1 MGTRKLL
8 NPMTV
13 RLIGLG
19 LAATAGATFGQ
30 ILDATTH
37 VSLGAA
43 LTVGVSVVT
52 AGWWLGQKF
61 QAIEDRD
68 KAVATA
74 LKASDEKTTA
84 ALDALDKKLNR
95 LPCQVVAPPAVCQG
109 PAFASEA
116 TAGKPKP

>member
-1 MGTRKLL
+1 MTTRLFA
-8 NPMTV
+8 
-13 RLIGLG
+13 LG
-19 LAATAGATFGQ
+19 LAATTGATAAQ

-43 LTVGVSVVT
+43 LTVGVTVVT

-84 ALDALDKKLNR
+84 ALDALDKKLNQ
-95 LPCQVVAPPAVCQG
+95 LPCQAVAPPA
-109 PAFASEA
+109 A
-116 TAGKPKP
+116 KPRRILKI